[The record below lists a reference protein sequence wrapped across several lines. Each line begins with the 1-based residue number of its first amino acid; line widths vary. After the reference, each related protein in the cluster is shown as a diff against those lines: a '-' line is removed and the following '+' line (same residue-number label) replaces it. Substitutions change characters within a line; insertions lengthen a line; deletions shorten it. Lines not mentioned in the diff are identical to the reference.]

1 MSVKTIGNLPIMHIG
16 DVEKATSKPRQTIY
30 RESREG
36 TFPKPIQLGKRRLAW
51 LEVHC
56 RVGSLESTGLAL
68 PPVFWITPPPLRGQL
83 RMMR

>member
-16 DVEKATSKPRQTIY
+16 DVEKATSKPRPTIY

-51 LEVHC
+51 LESDIRDWILIRLNAVNDADF
-56 RVGSLESTGLAL
+56 LA
-68 PPVFWITPPPLRGQL
+68 PNTN
-83 RMMR
+83 

>member
-16 DVEKATSKPRQTIY
+16 DVEKATSKPRPSIY

-51 LEVHC
+51 LESDIRDWILIRLNAVNDADF
-56 RVGSLESTGLAL
+56 LA
-68 PPVFWITPPPLRGQL
+68 PNTN
-83 RMMR
+83 

>member
-16 DVEKATSKPRQTIY
+16 DVEKATSKPRPTIY

-51 LEVHC
+51 LESDI
-56 RVGSLESTGLAL
+56 RD
-68 PPVFWITPPPLRGQL
+68 WILIRLNAVNDTDFSAPNTN
-83 RMMR
+83 